1 LIQKTPFNYSKRRR
15 KAVEIRHLPLHL
27 LLTGRNISP
36 EKPFSLGHSPAFFPF
51 KIYMNRCREIPAS
64 RNKGDTGGETRASG
78 ISEEFKRTV
87 LAVFC
92 QFI

>member
-1 LIQKTPFNYSKRRR
+1 
-15 KAVEIRHLPLHL
+15 VESRHSPLRL

-36 EKPFSLGHSPAFFPF
+36 EKPVSLGHLPAFFPF

-64 RNKGDTGGETRASG
+64 RNKGDTGSETSFSAFF
-78 ISEEFKRTV
+78 EEFKRTV